1 MMTFTDLAHAGE
13 FLLLGAAGVDGG
25 LDGLF
30 LRAAFNSV
38 THLDDIIIII
48 CCYRWIISNTMMLLE
63 EFARL

>member
-1 MMTFTDLAHAGE
+1 
-13 FLLLGAAGVDGG
+13 LLLGAAGVDGG

-48 CCYRWIISNTMMLLE
+48 CCCCCWFISNTMMLLE